1 MVIRQ
6 ERLTDHDIIYELIKT
21 SFLKAEHADGKEQ
34 DLAAMLRESEAY
46 LPELSLV
53 AEVDG
58 TVVGH
63 VLFTEAKVGE
73 QKVLALAPLSVLPEY
88 QRKGIGTAL
97 VKEGHRIAKELGYS
111 YSVVLGSEKYYPRFG
126 YVPANQFGIRPP
138 FDVAEENFMAVKLN
152 AAAPLLNGTLR
163 YAREFGID

>member
-6 ERLTDHDIIYELIKT
+6 ERLTDHDIIYEVIKT

-97 VKEGHRIAKELGYS
+97 VKEGHRIGKELGYS
-111 YSVVLGSEKYYPRFG
+111 YSVVLGSEKYYPRIG
-126 YVPANQFGIRPP
+126 YLPAKNYGISAP
-138 FDVAEENFMAVKLN
+138 FDVPSENFMACKLSEN
-152 AAAPLLNGTLR
+152 APAVSGVVQ
-163 YAREFGID
+163 YAKEFGIG

>member
-1 MVIRQ
+1 
-6 ERLTDHDIIYELIKT
+6 
-21 SFLKAEHADGKEQ
+21 
-34 DLAAMLRESEAY
+34 MLRESEAY

-138 FDVAEENFMAVKLN
+138 FDVAEKNFMAVKLN

>member
-6 ERLTDHDIIYELIKT
+6 ERLTDHDIIYEVIKT

-97 VKEGHRIAKELGYS
+97 VKEGHRIGKELGYS
-111 YSVVLGSEKYYPRFG
+111 YSVVL
-126 YVPANQFGIRPP
+126 
-138 FDVAEENFMAVKLN
+138 
-152 AAAPLLNGTLR
+152 
-163 YAREFGID
+163 

>member
-6 ERLTDHDIIYELIKT
+6 ERLTDHDIIYEVIKT

-63 VLFTEAKVGE
+63 VLLQRLKSGNRRFWHWRRFLYCRNIREKVSG
-73 QKVLALAPLSVLPEY
+73 
-88 QRKGIGTAL
+88 
-97 VKEGHRIAKELGYS
+97 
-111 YSVVLGSEKYYPRFG
+111 
-126 YVPANQFGIRPP
+126 
-138 FDVAEENFMAVKLN
+138 
-152 AAAPLLNGTLR
+152 LLW
-163 YAREFGID
+163 